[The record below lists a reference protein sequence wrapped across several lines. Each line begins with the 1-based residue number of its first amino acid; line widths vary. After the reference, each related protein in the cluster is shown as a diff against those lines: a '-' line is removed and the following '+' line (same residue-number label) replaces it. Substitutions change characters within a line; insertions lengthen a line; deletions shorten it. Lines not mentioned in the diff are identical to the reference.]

1 MGVWSKGKMGAPLGN
16 QNYLKGRRW
25 RDAIDRALA
34 KRTTKAGG
42 IEALDDLAEK
52 LLALAD
58 QSDIQALKEIA
69 DRLDGKPS
77 QAIDLG
83 SDPDRPVVQKVIR
96 EIVRP
101 PNTDG

>member
-1 MGVWSKGKMGAPLGN
+1 MGAPLGN

-34 KRTTKAGG
+34 KRSAASG
-42 IEALDDLAEK
+42 IESLDELAEK
-52 LLALAD
+52 LLTLAD
-58 QSDIQALKEIA
+58 EGDLQAMKELG

-77 QAIDLG
+77 QALDLG
-83 SDPDRPVVQKVIR
+83 SDPDRPLVQKIVR

>member
-1 MGVWSKGKMGAPLGN
+1 MGAPLGN

-25 RDAIDRALA
+25 RDAIERALA
-34 KRTTKAGG
+34 KRTTASGG
-42 IEALDDLAEK
+42 IEALDELAEK
-52 LLALAD
+52 LLGLAD

>member
-1 MGVWSKGKMGAPLGN
+1 MGAPLGN

-34 KRTTKAGG
+34 KRTTASGG
-42 IEALDDLAEK
+42 VEALDGLAEK

-58 QSDIQALKEIA
+58 QSDIQALKELA

-77 QAIDLG
+77 QSIDLG

-101 PNTDG
+101 PGAE

>member
-1 MGVWSKGKMGAPLGN
+1 MVDPLGN

-34 KRTTKAGG
+34 KRSAASG
-42 IEALDDLAEK
+42 IESLDELAEK
-52 LLALAD
+52 LLTLAD
-58 QSDIQALKEIA
+58 EGDLQAMKELG

-77 QAIDLG
+77 QALDIG
-83 SDPDRPVVQKVIR
+83 SDPDRPLVQKIVR

>member
-1 MGVWSKGKMGAPLGN
+1 MGAPLGN

-25 RDAIDRALA
+25 RDAIERALA
-34 KRTTKAGG
+34 KRTTASGG
-42 IEALDDLAEK
+42 IEALDELAEK
-52 LLALAD
+52 LLSLAD

-101 PNTDG
+101 NEPS